1 MPCFTVQDEHTI
13 AIGGSRWKDAHS
25 SNIFHVVGLCRMV
38 CQRHLGGAGR
48 GGVWEKEM
56 VVTKSNGKGLY
67 NASCGL
73 GVVSLCSGR
82 GVVDGQLQIVSGPWV
97 QVPGVVCPQ
106 IRRSPQGFDNLTTSN

>member
-82 GVVDGQLQIVSGPWV
+82 GVVGDVRLSEGHE
-97 QVPGVVCPQ
+97 
-106 IRRSPQGFDNLTTSN
+106 

>member
-1 MPCFTVQDEHTI
+1 
-13 AIGGSRWKDAHS
+13 
-25 SNIFHVVGLCRMV
+25 MV

-48 GGVWEKEM
+48 GGVLEKEM

-82 GVVDGQLQIVSGPWV
+82 GVDGDVTDI
-97 QVPGVVCPQ
+97 
-106 IRRSPQGFDNLTTSN
+106 